1 MNIARIV
8 DIKERIAISDEWK
21 PEERDFI
28 LDCING
34 AVEAQRQQAARVLF
48 WRGRPEIAPEELS

>member
-1 MNIARIV
+1 MNITRIV

-34 AVEAQRQQAARVLF
+34 AVEARRQQAARVLF

>member
-1 MNIARIV
+1 MNITRIV
-8 DIKERIAISDEWK
+8 DIKERIATSDEWK

-34 AVEAQRQQAARVLF
+34 VVEARRQQAARVLF
-48 WRGRPEIAPEELS
+48 WRGRPQIAPEEHS